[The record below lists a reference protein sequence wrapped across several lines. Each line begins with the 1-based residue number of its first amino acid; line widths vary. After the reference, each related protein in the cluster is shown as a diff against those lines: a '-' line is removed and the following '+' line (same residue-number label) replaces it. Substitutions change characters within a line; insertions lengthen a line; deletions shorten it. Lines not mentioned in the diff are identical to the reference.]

1 MFLENNAE
9 ENPSTTMR
17 MASLVY
23 LVPEGN
29 NIHTPLLHE
38 NEATYSRSTNHD
50 RLEEKEAKGNDEVE
64 AASPSDNKD

>member
-1 MFLENNAE
+1 
-9 ENPSTTMR
+9 MR

-29 NIHTPLLHE
+29 NMHTPLLHA

-50 RLEEKEAKGNDEVE
+50 RLEEKETKSAEEVDVN
-64 AASPSDNKD
+64 SHSGNKD